1 MATKSDPKLSYAL
14 ISLYETLYT
23 EKYGKKPVVNRY
35 REKWGMQDVIE
46 SVGFDRAKE
55 LLEYYFKTSKYGH
68 PVQYFFMNFDNID
81 KTLEAQA
88 EDIEHR
94 RKLKELTKQMV
105 EERDEHRSS
114 SDQRSMQ
121 E

>member
-1 MATKSDPKLSYAL
+1 
-14 ISLYETLYT
+14 
-23 EKYGKKPVVNRY
+23 
-35 REKWGMQDVIE
+35 MQDVIE

-68 PVQYFFMNFDNID
+68 PVNYFFMNFDNID

-105 EERDEHRSS
+105 EEREQSEHRSS
-114 SDQRSMQ
+114 SN
-121 E
+121 

>member
-1 MATKSDPKLSYAL
+1 MATKSDPKLPYVL
-14 ISLYETLYT
+14 ISLYEVLYT

-68 PVQYFFMNFDNID
+68 PVNYFFMNFDNID

-105 EERDEHRSS
+105 EEREQVEHRSS
-114 SDQRSMQ
+114 SN
-121 E
+121 